1 MPTSSHLLR
10 WSTEMLPERARFS
23 ALREEF
29 ARQSLALDVID
40 HSGGRPRI
48 DVTYLPLGTVGVC
61 GLVATPAEFIR
72 HEHHLKNS
80 SDQFGLNIID
90 TGPLQFANAGQERV
104 YDAGSACLIDRG
116 RPLRVFGPRGG
127 SVRFVIV
134 QASALKSLVAHP
146 EDLLGRAVRPGPV
159 LRLLDGY
166 LRSLTSLEEP
176 PSPGLASTIG
186 VHLLDLMAATLG
198 PTAEAANIV
207 ADRGVKAARLR
218 AILEEVA
225 RRFSD
230 PNFDL
235 DIVARALGLSR
246 RYVQKLLEETGKS
259 FTEHLA
265 ERRLERAFA
274 MLTDPRHLHLAIV
287 DIAFAVGFGDVS
299 HFNRMFRR
307 RFAETPSGVRAASI
321 KRERSDPRPNL
332 SRHIGTR
339 IRFGSSRV
347 ENRYD
352 TTRNRLC
359 P

>member
-23 ALREEF
+23 TFREEF
-29 ARQSLALDVID
+29 ARQNLALDVID

-48 DVTYLPLGTVGVC
+48 DVTYLPLGAVGVC
-61 GLVATPAEFIR
+61 SIVATPAEFIR
-72 HEHHLKNS
+72 DKHHLKNS
-80 SDQFGLNIID
+80 SDDFGLNIVK
-90 TGPLQFANAGQERV
+90 TGPVQWANAGQERV

-116 RPLRVFGPRGG
+116 RPGRVFGPRCG

-134 QASALKSLVAHP
+134 QAAALKSLVAHP
-146 EDLLGRAVRPGPV
+146 EDLSGRPVRPGPA

-166 LRSLTSLEEP
+166 LRSLASLKEP
-176 PSPGLASTIG
+176 PSSELASTIG
-186 VHLLDLMAATLG
+186 VHLLDLVAATLG

-207 ADRGVKAARLR
+207 TERGVKAARLQ
-218 AILEEVA
+218 AILAELA

-235 DIVARALGLSR
+235 DNVAGALGMSR
-246 RYVQKLLEETGKS
+246 RYVQKLFEGTGKS

-265 ERRLERAFA
+265 GCRLERAFA
-274 MLTDPRHLHLAIV
+274 MLTDPHHLHLAII

-307 RFAETPSGVRAASI
+307 RFGETPSGVRAASTMREQ
-321 KRERSDPRPNL
+321 KRFCD
-332 SRHIGTR
+332 
-339 IRFGSSRV
+339 SSQCAR
-347 ENRYD
+347 R
-352 TTRNRLC
+352 RR
-359 P
+359 